1 MTEAPALLRTPLH
14 ERHVALGAR
23 MVPFAGW
30 EMPVQYASIIDEHRT
45 VRSAVGLFDLSHMGE
60 VLVSGPEGLAF
71 TRYAVVSDPGTLEP
85 GQAQYSMLCD
95 ADGGIIDDLIVYR
108 ADDGYL
114 IVCNAA
120 NHQAVLDHLD
130 ALRRRGDFDAT
141 VEDRSERTALIAP
154 QGPRAAELLAT
165 LTDLDLASLGYYRSQ
180 RGTVAGVDCLVAR
193 TGYTGEDGFELFCD
207 ARRATRLWDALVDAG
222 EPFGLK
228 PCGLGSRDTLRLEAG
243 MPLYGNELGRDMNPY
258 EANLGRVVKLD
269 KGEFMGRA
277 ALAAVQQAG
286 PARKLVGLVMRDN
299 AIARHG
305 YAVKVDGEEA
315 GVVTSGTA
323 SPTLGEPIA
332 MAYLPAASASV
343 GSECR
348 GRGARAP
355 ASGRAG
361 KVALLQAAEARRRLT
376 LAALRRQPL
385 EEPIRPCSRTTC
397 ATPEST
403 NGSASTASRPPSA
416 SPASRPTSSATSSSS
431 RPPRQA
437 PRSASSPRSAWWRAS
452 RP

>member
-1 MTEAPALLRTPLH
+1 MTEASALLRTPLR

-23 MVPFAGW
+23 MVPYAGW

-60 VLVSGPEGLAF
+60 LLVSGPEGLAF

-180 RGTVAGVDCLVAR
+180 RGAVAGVDCLVAR

-305 YAVKVDGEEA
+305 YAVRVDGQEA

-343 GSECR
+343 GGDVEVVVR
-348 GRGARAP
+348 ERPHRAEQVKLP
-355 ASGRAG
+355 FYKRPKPDAG
-361 KVALLQAAEARRRLT
+361 
-376 LAALRRQPL
+376 
-385 EEPIRPCSRTTC
+385 
-397 ATPEST
+397 
-403 NGSASTASRPPSA
+403 
-416 SPASRPTSSATSSSS
+416 
-431 RPPRQA
+431 
-437 PRSASSPRSAWWRAS
+437 
-452 RP
+452 